1 MAVPAVTHTQDLAPH
16 GANAST
22 RLATQQSVTDQPAA
36 SHADTQH
43 AQSRRTRRALT
54 WGIIGV
60 IALAAVSMFVGVR
73 DVNLPAL
80 LAGDPAAWEIFWVS
94 RLPRTA
100 AVILAGMAVSVA
112 GLIMQLM
119 ARNKFV
125 EPSVVGTVESAT
137 LGILVA
143 TVAFPAAALFT
154 KMGVAALFAILGT
167 WLFLTVINRLPTRNT
182 LLVPLVGIM
191 LGGVISAVTTFFAYR
206 FDLLQ
211 TLNTWMIGD
220 FSGVIRGRYELLW
233 IVAIVTAIGYF
244 AADRFTV
251 AGMGA
256 DFTTNLGL
264 NYKAIMRLGMTIV
277 ALISAIVVTTVGS
290 LPFLGLVVPNLVSIF
305 FGDNLRRAV
314 PLTAIT
320 GAGLVLVCDILSRTI
335 RFPYEVPVGMIM
347 SVVGAVLFL
356 LLLLRTQRRQAA
368 RPRA

>member
-1 MAVPAVTHTQDLAPH
+1 MASPAV
-16 GANAST
+16 ASARGLTTTRTRPVASKTASGDTRT
-22 RLATQQSVTDQPAA
+22 RLAVLWGTVGVLVLGAASMFIGVTD
-36 SHADTQH
+36 
-43 AQSRRTRRALT
+43 
-54 WGIIGV
+54 
-60 IALAAVSMFVGVR
+60 VS
-73 DVNLPAL
+73 LPAL
-80 LAGDPAAWEIFWVS
+80 LRGDTAAWEIFWVS
-94 RLPRTA
+94 RLPRTV
-100 AVILAGMAVSVA
+100 AVVLAGMAVAVA

-137 LGILVA
+137 MGILVA
-143 TVAFPAAALFT
+143 TVAFPAASLFA
-154 KMGVAALFAILGT
+154 KMGIASVFALLGT

-191 LGGVISAVTTFFAYR
+191 LGGVIASVTTFFAYQ

-233 IVAIVTAIGYF
+233 IVAIMTAIGYF

-264 NYKAIMRLGMTIV
+264 NYKSIMRVGMIIV
-277 ALISAIVVTTVGS
+277 ALISAIVVTTVGA
-290 LPFLGLVVPNLVSIF
+290 LPFLGLVVPNLVSLF

-314 PLTAIT
+314 PLTAIF
-320 GAGLVLVCDILSRTI
+320 GAGIVLICDILSRTI

-347 SVVGAVLFL
+347 SVVGAILFL
-356 LLLLRTQRRQAA
+356 LLLLRTQRKEAS

>member
-1 MAVPAVTHTQDLAPH
+1 MASPAVTSTDTLHRSSFSAKARSTSS
-16 GANAST
+16 NAVST
-22 RLATQQSVTDQPAA
+22 YAA
-36 SHADTQH
+36 E
-43 AQSRRTRRALT
+43 SRRTRRALLL
-54 WGIIGV
+54 GV
-60 IALAAVSMFVGVR
+60 AVVTLLAVVSMFVGVT
-73 DVNLPAL
+73 DVSLPAL
-80 LAGDPAAWEIFWVS
+80 LSGDPAAWEIFWIS

-100 AVILAGMAVSVA
+100 AVILAGMAVAVA

-125 EPSVVGTVESAT
+125 EPSMVGTVESAT
-137 LGILVA
+137 MGILVA
-143 TVAFPAAALFT
+143 TIAFPS
-154 KMGVAALFAILGT
+154 AALFAKMGIASLFAVAGT
-167 WLFLTVINRLPTRNT
+167 WLFLTIINRLPSRNT

-191 LGGVISAVTTFFAYR
+191 LGGVIGSITTFFAYR
-206 FDLLQ
+206 YDLLQ

-233 IVAIVTAIGYF
+233 IVAAVTAIGYI

-256 DFTTNLGL
+256 DFTTNLGM

-277 ALISAIVVTTVGS
+277 ALISAIVVTTVGA
-290 LPFLGLVVPNLVSIF
+290 LPFLGLVVPQLVSLF
-305 FGDNLRRAV
+305 FGDNLRRSA
-314 PLTAIT
+314 PLTAVT

-347 SVVGAVLFL
+347 SVLGAALFL
-356 LLLLRTQRRQAA
+356 ILLLRSQRKEAS